1 MDTLGFLQRVLPS
14 EGYYVSIVVN
24 PDGRKQ
30 GFFQTVEELATACTR
45 LDKAGN
51 NTYFAISSFCTKEN
65 RKQENVNK
73 TKVIAIDVDCG
84 NNKPFADWK
93 EGLKALQDYIVRMK
107 LPKPMVVGSGNGL
120 HVYWVLT
127 KELEPDD
134 WKPIANAVKASA
146 LDKGFKADAGL
157 IANSS
162 LVLRPIG
169 THNPKN
175 GKEVKLLIDADPVTP
190 EELSARLHDYVL
202 STGPLQ
208 SRQTSDNSLLNNLS
222 ATVEFPPSISAS
234 IYNKCQQVKY
244 AVDNQDS
251 VTEPVWYNAIGIA
264 AYCIDPEDTARRWS
278 ENYPAYSEEATMSK
292 LRHWKDGA
300 TGPTTCAKFDVD
312 NPDGC
317 KGCKYKGKITSPI
330 RLGVSYQ
337 EVQLQETLYK
347 NASQVQLPK
356 PFKRTKDGIKITIDD
371 TDIDVCRF
379 DIYPVSYG
387 KDESLGYETVRY
399 HWKRPHVGWQE
410 LVLRQAYL
418 TEGHREFAT
427 AIADQGIVLY
437 NKKQTEFFQLMLRT
451 YMDELRQI
459 RSMSNLYASMGWKE
473 NNTQFVRGNT
483 LFRSSGGEVTK
494 DTISLTSASNKT
506 SQDLYSTKGTV
517 QNWVELTNLLEKA
530 GMPWHMFALG
540 IGFSAPLYNFTGL
553 KGLTISL
560 YGPTGGGKTLAQYW
574 VQSIYGDPEKL
585 HFTAKYTQNSLF
597 SRLGLYSNLPLTVD
611 EVTMMQDREVG
622 DFCYWVSQG
631 RDKARLNRNAEER
644 DAKTWAT
651 PVIVS
656 TNKSL
661 QSKLI
666 ASGLETDA
674 QMARLL
680 EIPIP
685 PHRLFTKDSS
695 TGRKIY
701 NLINSNYGEVGQVY
715 INKLM
720 ELGSDVIQGM
730 IEQATNDFQGKYK
743 SKFTGEERY
752 WEQAIILADLGLKL
766 ADDWNLI
773 KFDYR
778 IATEWVLAQL
788 GAIRRTVQDNKV
800 DAFDLIAE
808 YLNDSAGAAV
818 TVMHTS
824 SNKPTVDLSRMP
836 RADIRVRFDI
846 YRNSEVEEFDRGT
859 ILIDRTHFRK
869 WLSVRGADYKSFT
882 QELAEENVVATPKSQ
897 KAYLGKDTPVKLG
910 QTYVI
915 GVNLNHP
922 RLMGILD
929 AVESNV
935 DDLTQGKFKL
945 V

>member
-1 MDTLGFLQRVLPS
+1 MDTLEFLKRVLPS
-14 EGYYVSIVVN
+14 DGYYVSIVVN

-30 GFFQTVEELATACTR
+30 GYFQTVEELATACKR

-51 NTYFAISSFCTKEN
+51 NTYFAISSFMHKGN
-65 RKQENVNK
+65 RKQENVSK

-84 NNKPFADWK
+84 KNKPFADWK
-93 EGLKALQDYIVRMK
+93 AGLLALSKYVKTMK
-107 LPKPMVVGSGNGL
+107 LPKPMVIGSGNGL

-127 KELEPDD
+127 QELEPDE

-146 LDKGFKADAGL
+146 LDKDFKADAGL
-157 IANSS
+157 IANSA
-162 LVLRPIG
+162 LVLRPVG

-175 GKEVKLLIDADPVTP
+175 GKEVKLLIDAKPISA
-190 EELSARLHDYVL
+190 EELKTKLHDYLL
-202 STGPLQ
+202 STGDPAIRQ
-208 SRQTSDNSLLNNLS
+208 SSDNSLLHNLAS
-222 ATVEFPPSISAS
+222 AVEFPPSLSSS

-244 AVDNQDS
+244 AVDNQDV
-251 VTEPVWYNAIGIA
+251 VTEPLWYDIIGIA
-264 AYCIDPEDTARRWS
+264 AYCIDPEDTAKRWS
-278 ENYPAYSEEATMSK
+278 ENYSAYSERSTMSK
-292 LRHWKDGA
+292 LKHWKDSA
-300 TGPTTCAKFDVD
+300 TGPTTCVKFDVD

-330 RLGVSYQ
+330 RLGISYQ
-337 EVQLQETLYK
+337 EVQLEETLDK
-347 NASQVQLPK
+347 KASQVKLPK
-356 PFKRTKDGIKITIDD
+356 PFKRTKDGIKIAIDD
-371 TDIDVCRF
+371 TDIDVCKF

-387 KDESLGYETVRY
+387 RDESLGYETVRY

-451 YMDELRQI
+451 YMEELRQI

-473 NNTQFVRGNT
+473 NNTQFVLGNT
-483 LFRSSGGEVTK
+483 LFRSTGSEVTK
-494 DTISLTSASNKT
+494 ETISLTSVSNKT
-506 SQDLYSTKGTV
+506 SQDLYTTKGTV
-517 QNWVELTNLLEKA
+517 ENWTELTNLLEKA

-597 SRLGLYSNLPLTVD
+597 SRLGLYANLPLTVD

-685 PHRLFTKDSS
+685 SHRLFTRDSS

-715 INKLM
+715 VNKLM
-720 ELGSDVIQGM
+720 ELGSDVVQGM
-730 IEQATNDFQGKYK
+730 IEKATTEFQHKYK

-766 ADDWNLI
+766 ANDWNLI
-773 KFDYR
+773 KFDYTK
-778 IATEWVLAQL
+778 ATEWVLAQI

-800 DAFDLIAE
+800 DAFDIIAD

-824 SNKPTVDLSRMP
+824 TNKPTVDLSRMP

-846 YRNSEVEEFDRGT
+846 YRNSEVEDFDRGT
-859 ILIDRTHFRK
+859 IMIDRTHFRK
-869 WLSVRGADYKSFT
+869 WLSVRGCDYKSFT
-882 QELAEENVVATPKSQ
+882 QELAEESVIATPKSQ

-910 QTYVI
+910 QSYVI

-929 AVESNV
+929 AVDTDVE
-935 DDLTQGKFKL
+935 DLTQGKFKL

>member
-1 MDTLGFLQRVLPS
+1 
-14 EGYYVSIVVN
+14 
-24 PDGRKQ
+24 
-30 GFFQTVEELATACTR
+30 
-45 LDKAGN
+45 
-51 NTYFAISSFCTKEN
+51 
-65 RKQENVNK
+65 
-73 TKVIAIDVDCG
+73 
-84 NNKPFADWK
+84 
-93 EGLKALQDYIVRMK
+93 
-107 LPKPMVVGSGNGL
+107 
-120 HVYWVLT
+120 
-127 KELEPDD
+127 
-134 WKPIANAVKASA
+134 
-146 LDKGFKADAGL
+146 
-157 IANSS
+157 
-162 LVLRPIG
+162 
-169 THNPKN
+169 
-175 GKEVKLLIDADPVTP
+175 
-190 EELSARLHDYVL
+190 
-202 STGPLQ
+202 
-208 SRQTSDNSLLNNLS
+208 
-222 ATVEFPPSISAS
+222 
-234 IYNKCQQVKY
+234 
-244 AVDNQDS
+244 
-251 VTEPVWYNAIGIA
+251 
-264 AYCIDPEDTARRWS
+264 
-278 ENYPAYSEEATMSK
+278 
-292 LRHWKDGA
+292 
-300 TGPTTCAKFDVD
+300 
-312 NPDGC
+312 
-317 KGCKYKGKITSPI
+317 
-330 RLGVSYQ
+330 
-337 EVQLQETLYK
+337 
-347 NASQVQLPK
+347 
-356 PFKRTKDGIKITIDD
+356 
-371 TDIDVCRF
+371 
-379 DIYPVSYG
+379 
-387 KDESLGYETVRY
+387 
-399 HWKRPHVGWQE
+399 
-410 LVLRQAYL
+410 
-418 TEGHREFAT
+418 
-427 AIADQGIVLY
+427 
-437 NKKQTEFFQLMLRT
+437 
-451 YMDELRQI
+451 
-459 RSMSNLYASMGWKE
+459 MGWKE
-473 NNTQFVRGNT
+473 NNTQFVLGNT
-483 LFRSSGGEVTK
+483 LFRSSGGEVSK

-506 SQDLYSTKGTV
+506 SQDLYNAKGTIE
-517 QNWVELTNLLEKA
+517 NWVELTSILEKA
-530 GMPWHMFALG
+530 GMPWHMFVLG

-611 EVTMMQDREVG
+611 EVTLMQDKEVG

-695 TGRKIY
+695 TGRRIY

-715 INKLM
+715 VNKLM

-730 IEQATNDFQGKYK
+730 IEQATNDFQSKYK

-752 WEQAIILADLGLKL
+752 WEQAIVLADLGLKL
-766 ADDWNLI
+766 ANDWNLI
-773 KFDYR
+773 KFDYTV
-778 IATEWVLAQL
+778 ATEWVLAQL

-824 SNKPTVDLSRMP
+824 TNKPTVDLSRMP

-846 YRNSEVEEFDRGT
+846 YRNSEVEEFDKGT
-859 ILIDRTHFRK
+859 IMIDRTHFRK

-882 QELAEENVVATPKSQ
+882 QELVAENVVATPKSQ
-897 KAYLGKDTPVKLG
+897 KFYLGKDTPVKLG
-910 QTYVI
+910 QSYVI

-929 AVESNV
+929 AVESEIE
-935 DDLTQGKFKL
+935 DLTQGKFKL